1 MTFTMTVHMDD
12 DAFVTEDGAHY
23 CNELIRL
30 LKNTADQVERIE
42 TETTPFSAI
51 VQDVN
56 GNTVGSWDIESD

>member
-30 LKNTADQVERIE
+30 LKNTADQRAV
-42 TETTPFSAI
+42 TGSYPFSAN